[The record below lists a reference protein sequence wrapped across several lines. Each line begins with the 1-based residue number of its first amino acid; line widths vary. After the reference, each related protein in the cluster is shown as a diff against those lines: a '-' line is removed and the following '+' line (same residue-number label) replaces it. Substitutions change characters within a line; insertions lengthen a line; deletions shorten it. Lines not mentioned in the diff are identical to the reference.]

1 MKQKYAE
8 NNEFEIFIKNED
20 LKNEINEIDSDFYY
34 SFCKYFVWILLV
46 LLFIKEFLI

>member
-8 NNEFEIFIKNED
+8 NNEFEIFIENED
-20 LKNEINEIDSDFYY
+20 LKNEIDEIDSDFYY
-34 SFCKYFVWILLV
+34 KFSKYFVWILLV